1 MKGKSRQKTSEKFDI
16 DYGES
21 ALSIRVV
28 EHGESICK
36 MSTANAHNWPK
47 TISSLPKTI
56 CSYFSGIHM
65 TFVIISSFWTKL
77 RYTKTRLGSKN
88 FSWVLGTVFLDC
100 QVIIFVTYLEKD
112 RSITG
117 ALYTSLVNR
126 FKIELQQKT
135 RTSSIFH
142 HVNVLAHS
150 FGIPLNQIRL
160 PPSQHYLFH
169 HMENQWM
176 MTRKKYY
183 PNKDVIS
190 ILLFERDQQ

>member
-1 MKGKSRQKTSEKFDI
+1 MINVRLNLSSRRNFHKNGWRRISYVAKTFIPSWK
-16 DYGES
+16 
-21 ALSIRVV
+21 ANRVR
-28 EHGESICK
+28 K
-36 MSTANAHNWPK
+36 LA
-47 TISSLPKTI
+47 I

-88 FSWVLGTVFLDC
+88 FSSVLGTVFLDC

-117 ALYTSLVNR
+117 TLYTSLVNR
-126 FKIELQQKT
+126 FKIELQEKT

-150 FGIPLNQIRL
+150 FGIPLNQIRF
-160 PPSQHYLFH
+160 PPSQHYLVH